1 MSFCNVCGEEIGNA
15 NFCSNCGTA
24 QDNEP
29 PQNKNLPQP
38 PTFQTQAPSQQGRQG
53 MQGMQGM
60 MQNISP
66 MMIIMIIGMI
76 IMMVFMFIFIF
87 PTIFN
92 FMNR

>member
-29 PQNKNLPQP
+29 PQSKNLPQP
-38 PTFQTQAPSQQGRQG
+38 PTFQTQAPSQ
-53 MQGMQGM
+53 QGMQGM

-66 MMIIMIIGMI
+66 MMIIMIIAMI